1 MNNKKKVALVAHD
14 NMKRDL
20 AEWVDWNWEVL
31 LKHHLICTGTT
42 GKMVEKTLRDRRGR
56 EFREDDVDITL
67 LKSGPLGG
75 DQQMGS
81 RIAEGKIDALIF
93 FWDPMLAQP
102 HDVDV
107 KALLRISNLYNIPTA
122 CNVAT
127 ANCLVSSPAFLQ
139 EHQSTYDFSEYTER
153 SLR

>member
-1 MNNKKKVALVAHD
+1 MNIALVAHD
-14 NMKRDL
+14 NCKKDL
-20 AEWVDWNWEVL
+20 VRWAREHVNEL
-31 LKHHLICTGTT
+31 RGHRLTCTGTT
-42 GKMVEKTLRDRRGR
+42 GRLIDAALRELLGDESPSAPVEC
-56 EFREDDVDITL
+56 

>member
-1 MNNKKKVALVAHD
+1 M
-14 NMKRDL
+14 
-20 AEWVDWNWEVL
+20 E
-31 LKHHLICTGTT
+31 C
-42 GKMVEKTLRDRRGR
+42 
-56 EFREDDVDITL
+56 

-139 EHQSTYDFSEYTER
+139 EHPQSTYDFSEYTER
-153 SLR
+153 SLS

>member
-1 MNNKKKVALVAHD
+1 MNIALVAHD
-14 NMKRDL
+14 NCKKDL
-20 AEWVDWNWEVL
+20 VRWAREHVNE
-31 LKHHLICTGTT
+31 LKGH
-42 GKMVEKTLRDRRGR
+42 RR
-56 EFREDDVDITL
+56 
-67 LKSGPLGG
+67 
-75 DQQMGS
+75 
-81 RIAEGKIDALIF
+81 IDALIF

-139 EHQSTYDFSEYTER
+139 EHPQSTYDFSEYTER
-153 SLR
+153 SLS